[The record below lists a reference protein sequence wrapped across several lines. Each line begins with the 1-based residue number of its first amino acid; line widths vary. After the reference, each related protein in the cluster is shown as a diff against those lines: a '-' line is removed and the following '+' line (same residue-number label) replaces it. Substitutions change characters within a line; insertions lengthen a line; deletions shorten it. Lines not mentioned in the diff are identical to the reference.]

1 MIIIPTPVR
10 TTGVTLQGAPI
21 MSRSLEKLAILLVED
36 HRQLAQTVV
45 EYLEELGATA
55 DYAGDASLAR
65 ELLREHHY
73 DLILLDVMLP
83 GEDGYSLCRYLR
95 HDLTL
100 DTPVIFL
107 TARDHLDDKLEGFSK
122 GADDYLVKP
131 FALPE
136 LSARIQALVRR
147 ERREVAPHV
156 LSVADLELD
165 PARQEVRRD
174 GKVLKLSPTAFRIL
188 RILMRETPKVVSRE
202 QLEHELWGDLV
213 PDSDALRSH
222 LYNLRKVIDKPF
234 DVALLETLPG
244 VGFSIRN
251 PAA

>member
-1 MIIIPTPVR
+1 MTRP
-10 TTGVTLQGAPI
+10 
-21 MSRSLEKLAILLVED
+21 LEKLAILLVED

-45 EYLEELGATA
+45 EYLEELGASA
-55 DYAGDASLAR
+55 DYAGDGALAR
-65 ELLREHHY
+65 SLLREHHY
-73 DLILLDVMLP
+73 DLILLDIMLP
-83 GEDGYSLCRYLR
+83 GEDGYSLCEYLR

-107 TARDHLDDKLEGFSK
+107 TARDQLDDKLEGFRR
-122 GADDYLVKP
+122 GGDDYLIKP

-147 ERREVAPHV
+147 ERREVAPHI

-165 PARQEVRRD
+165 PARQEVRRA
-174 GKVLKLSPTAFRIL
+174 GQVLRLSPTAFRIL

-202 QLEHELWGDLV
+202 QLEQELWGDLV

-222 LYNLRKVIDKPF
+222 LYNLRKAVDKPF
-234 DVALLETLPG
+234 DVHLLETMPG
-244 VGFSIRN
+244 VGFCIRE
-251 PAA
+251 PA